1 MFSALC
7 HERLISFWP
16 AEIKDRLYGLNLI
29 RNCFILLLYKSIV
42 LNILPLLC
50 PDFVLVMNLGN
61 VLVLFVLFFQ

>member
-1 MFSALC
+1 MN
-7 HERLISFWP
+7 SFWP
-16 AEIKDRLYGLNLI
+16 AKIKGRLYGLNLI
-29 RNCFILLLYKSIV
+29 RNCFILLLYQSIV